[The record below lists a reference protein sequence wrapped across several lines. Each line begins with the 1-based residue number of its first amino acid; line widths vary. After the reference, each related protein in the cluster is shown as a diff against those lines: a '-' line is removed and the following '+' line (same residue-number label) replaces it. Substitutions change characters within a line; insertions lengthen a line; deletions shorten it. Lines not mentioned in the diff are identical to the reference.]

1 MSKINPKFR
10 LLNPAA
16 PMPEQRT
23 YIVIGLGRSG
33 TSFVASVLA
42 YLDVFMG
49 DAATTRTL
57 EDARLGKPMDARDTS
72 TAATVIADYNGRF
85 DVWGYKRPSML
96 LHAGSTEGMFR
107 NPHYIFTH
115 RDFFAISLRNEIAIS
130 RDITESL
137 RKCADASKH
146 IYALIETSTAP
157 SLHLSFE
164 VMNAEP
170 LRAAE
175 IIRDFVR
182 PEDSSRPIDGA
193 DFEAFMDARLKS
205 YLD

>member
-1 MSKINPKFR
+1 MSKTNPKFR
-10 LLNPAA
+10 LLNPVVEATA
-16 PMPEQRT
+16 QRT

-42 YLDVFMG
+42 YLNIFMG
-49 DAATTRTL
+49 DAATERTL
-57 EDARLGKPMDARDTS
+57 EDSRLGRPMDARDTE
-72 TAATVIADYNGRF
+72 TAAMVIADYNDRF
-85 DVWGYKRPSML
+85 DVWGYKRSSML
-96 LHAGSTEGMFR
+96 LHAKSTEGLFR

-115 RDFFAISLRNEIAIS
+115 RDFFAIGLRNEIAIS

-146 IYALIETSTAP
+146 IYTLMETSTAP

-182 PEDSSRPIDGA
+182 PDDVGKPIDG
-193 DFEAFMDARLKS
+193 DNFEAFMDARLKS
-205 YLD
+205 YLG